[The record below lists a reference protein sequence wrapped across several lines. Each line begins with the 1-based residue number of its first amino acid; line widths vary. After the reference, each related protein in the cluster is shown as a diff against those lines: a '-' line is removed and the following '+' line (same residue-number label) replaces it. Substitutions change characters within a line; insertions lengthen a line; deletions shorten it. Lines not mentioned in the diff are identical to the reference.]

1 MLQSLQTTKS
11 IISGSKENVQKLGE
25 KGDITPRVRKAE
37 EMRYD
42 NREEKEFLWMPAILC
57 GTEQV
62 N

>member
-11 IISGSKENVQKLGE
+11 IISGSKENVQKLGK

-42 NREEKEFLWMPAILC
+42 NREEKEFLWMPAILG